1 MQVFG
6 TSAEIE
12 LNTVIADMYILGIG
26 PEFLPTAVRVDYI
39 AAGFVGSSFLLPQNE
54 YGILL
59 QF

>member
-39 AAGFVGSSFLLPQNE
+39 DIRLL
-54 YGILL
+54 
-59 QF
+59 

>member
-1 MQVFG
+1 MFG

-39 AAGFVGSSFLLPQNE
+39 DDFVVDSF
-54 YGILL
+54 
-59 QF
+59 FVVSRACRCWK